1 MQQLSSIKI
10 AIVLGSDSDWPTMQP
25 CRDLLGQF
33 GLACDVRVMSAHR
46 TPEAVMEF
54 SRTAHENGYKLIIA
68 AAGMAAALPGAI
80 AAHTILP
87 VIGVPIA
94 SGTFGGFDALLS
106 IAQMPPGVPVACV
119 AVGGA
124 KNAAVLAAQII
135 GTGEPDVAHKLQEY
149 KSSLAAEVVRRDQSL
164 QGQIAGK

>member
-1 MQQLSSIKI
+1 MQQAKAVQI
-10 AIVLGSDSDWPTMQP
+10 AIILGSDSDWPTMQP
-25 CRDLLGQF
+25 CKDLLGQF
-33 GLACDVRVMSAHR
+33 GLSCQVRVMSAHR
-46 TPEAVMEF
+46 TPEAVTEF
-54 SRTAHENGYKLIIA
+54 ARAAYEQGYRLIIA

-80 AAHTILP
+80 AAHTIVP

-119 AVGGA
+119 AVNGA
-124 KNAAVLAAQII
+124 RNAAVLAAQII
-135 GTGEPDVAHKLQEY
+135 GTGDAEVARKLQEY
-149 KSSLAAEVVRRDQSL
+149 KASLAAEVVRRDQSL